1 MNDIDLADN
10 SYIIINPRDYHIKYR
25 NKLGLS
31 WAKLSHSWGLD
42 VDWLE

>member
-1 MNDIDLADN
+1 MKSKKDQPNKAVVLISKA
-10 SYIIINPRDYHIKYR
+10 

-31 WAKLSHSWGLD
+31 WAKLSRSWGLD